1 MSQGL
6 IDPTILE
13 VAANQRVLPSVLIA
27 PSLVL
32 KEAWESQHF
41 KNFYSL
47 ILNNLLESQEDLGH
61 LTQKPELKAFLQ
73 QIQLK

>member
-6 IDPTILE
+6 IEPTILE

-27 PSLVL
+27 PSQIL

-41 KNFYSL
+41 KNFYTL
-47 ILNNLLESQEDLGH
+47 ILNNLLES
-61 LTQKPELKAFLQ
+61 
-73 QIQLK
+73 